1 MGSGWTPKDVQ
12 EVSRRM
18 IRWTEDA
25 EGPIRFANDVLGVD
39 PVPDQKSMLRA
50 VAGFVPGGGK
60 FGVTVRSGQ
69 GCGKSTG
76 AAMCIA
82 WFLVCHRN
90 SLVQATAPKEKQL
103 HSILWGELDKLI
115 RSSKFLSTVL
125 EWQAT
130 RIGVRGEAHQ
140 WQAIART
147 ARNIESLQGE
157 HRKDMLLV
165 ADECSG
171 IEDAKLEALI
181 GGLTEPHNLA
191 LLISNPT
198 VPHGLFYDSHN
209 KNAHLWTPLHFNG
222 RISPL
227 VNKAHITRMEN
238 QYGPDSPIIQIRVDG
253 NFPSQSETSLIS
265 LGWLI
270 EAKERPV
277 FEEDSNNEPIE
288 MGVDVARYGAD
299 MTAVCIRQGRNIL
312 LLDRWHG
319 ANITETCGR
328 VVAIARDFPKLES
341 IKLDESGIG
350 AGLLDIMHENQASG
364 ILANVDIIGVN
375 AGESS
380 DNSDLWPL
388 MRDQMWC
395 ELAAR
400 LQEGSLAFA
409 PSVDPDM
416 VDIFTGQCMAI
427 DYKFTAHGQRKIE
440 SKEEVRKK
448 TGFSPDIADS
458 VLFAFRQGEV
468 GVMGWV

>member
-1 MGSGWTPKDVQ
+1 MANGWTPKDVA
-12 EVSRRM
+12 EVASRMR
-18 IRWTEDA
+18 RWTEDA
-25 EGPIRFANDVLGVD
+25 EGPVHFARDVLGVE
-39 PVPDQKSMLRA
+39 PVPNQKEMLRA
-50 VAGFVPGGGK
+50 VASFVPGGGK

-76 AAMCIA
+76 AAMVIA

-115 RSSKFLSTVL
+115 RSSRFLSTVL

-171 IEDAKLEALI
+171 IEDNKLEALI

-198 VPHGLFYDSHN
+198 VPHGLFFDSHN
-209 KNAHLWTPLHFNG
+209 KNSHLWHPLHFNG
-222 RISPL
+222 RYSPL
-227 VNKAHITRMEN
+227 VNRAHIERMEK
-238 QYGPDSPIIQIRVDG
+238 QYGPGSPIIQIRVDG
-253 NFPSQSETSLIS
+253 NFPKQSETSLIS
-265 LGWLI
+265 LTWLI
-270 EAKERPV
+270 EARERAL
-277 FEEDSNNEPIE
+277 FEDDEAPIE

-299 MTAVCIRQGRNIL
+299 MTAVCVRQGNNIL
-312 LLDRWHG
+312 YLDRWHG
-319 ANITETCGR
+319 MNITESCGKI
-328 VVAIARDFPKLES
+328 VSIARNFPELAT
-341 IKLDESGIG
+341 IKIDESGVG
-350 AGLLDIMHENQASG
+350 AGLLDIMHENQSSDV
-364 ILANVDIIGVN
+364 LSQVDIIGVN
-375 AGESS
+375 AGEAA
-380 DNSDLWPL
+380 DNTDFWPL

-400 LQEGSLAFA
+400 LQEGRMAFG
-409 PSVDPDM
+409 PDCDEGM
-416 VDIFTGQCMAI
+416 IELFTGQCMAI
-427 DYKFTAHGQRKIE
+427 DYKFTVHGQRKVE
-440 SKEEVRKK
+440 SKDEVRKK
-448 TGFSPDIADS
+448 TGFSPDIADA
-458 VLFAFRQGEV
+458 VLFAFREGEV